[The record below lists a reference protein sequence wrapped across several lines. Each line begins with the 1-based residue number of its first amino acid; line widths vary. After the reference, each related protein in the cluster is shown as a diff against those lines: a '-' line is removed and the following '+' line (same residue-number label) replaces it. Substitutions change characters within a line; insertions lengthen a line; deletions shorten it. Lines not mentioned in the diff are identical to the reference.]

1 MTVESVAFFAIV
13 NHGIGQKVLKIAK
26 QHGTG
31 GGTLVLCEGTI
42 PNKFLNLMGL
52 DESKKEMMITLAPK
66 EYEKEIQEKI
76 TEKMKL
82 DKKGLGI
89 LFSADTSS
97 VYGSRL
103 FNRAFE
109 EEGENMSEY
118 QLLVTIVDRDSGD
131 DVVSAARNEGAKG
144 ATILHGRGTGT
155 TEISKLFNIEIQP
168 EKEIVLLVVESEKV
182 KSVSENIHT
191 AMGLD
196 KPGSGVVFS
205 IPVNQVTGLVQNL

>member
-13 NHGIGQKVLKIAK
+13 NHGIGEKVLKIAK

-52 DESKKEMMITLAPK
+52 DETKKELMVTLAPK
-66 EYEKEIQEKI
+66 ENEQDIHEKI
-76 TEKMKL
+76 TEKLKL

-89 LFSADTSS
+89 LFSADTSG

-103 FNRAFE
+103 FNRAYE
-109 EEGENMSEY
+109 EKGDNMNGY

-131 DVVSAARNEGAKG
+131 DVVAAARNEGAKG

-155 TEISKLFNIEIQP
+155 AEISKLFNVEIQP

-182 KSVSENIHT
+182 KSVSENIQST
-191 AMGLD
+191 MNLD
-196 KPGSGVVFS
+196 QPGSGVVFS
-205 IPVNQVTGLVQNL
+205 IPVNQVSGLVQNM

>member
-66 EYEKEIQEKI
+66 EYEKKIHEKI

-97 VYGSRL
+97 VYGSHV

-109 EEGENMSEY
+109 KEGGNMGEY

-131 DVVSAARNEGAKG
+131 DVVVAARNEGAKG

-182 KSVSENIHT
+182 KPVSENIHA

-196 KPGSGVVFS
+196 KPGSGVIFS